1 MTDEKAKGAEGFEEK
16 HLLSIMMFLSM
27 NGECRKIEIYENVSS
42 NPRIPQKLDRLEAM
56 GLLTQKYDS
65 NLRSMMIKLT
75 SKGME
80 AAKIINEL
88 DRLLKSE

>member
-1 MTDEKAKGAEGFEEK
+1 MSLEKEKGVMTLEEK
-16 HLLSIMMFLSM
+16 HMIAIMMYLSI

-42 NPRIPQKLDRLEAM
+42 NPRIPQKLDRLESM
-56 GLLTQKYDS
+56 GLLTQKYDR
-65 NLRSMMIKLT
+65 NLRSTVIKLT

-88 DRLLKSE
+88 DRRLKSD

>member
-65 NLRSMMIKLT
+65 NLRSTMIKLT
-75 SKGME
+75 PKGIE

-88 DRLLKSE
+88 DRRLKSE

>member
-1 MTDEKAKGAEGFEEK
+1 MTDEKVRGAEGFEEK

-42 NPRIPQKLDRLEAM
+42 NPRIPQKLDRLESM

-65 NLRSMMIKLT
+65 NLRSTVIKLT

-88 DRLLKSE
+88 DRRLKSD